1 MHNYS
6 RMFATNITQK
16 NEEKINGVFETFDRI
31 IINGFSNKLIRK
43 ELFDNIESKYII
55 NKTTRLL
62 SKLKAHSI
70 IKKVARKNKYYLT
83 TKGRNILNFI
93 LLFTNKEL
101 LS

>member
-1 MHNYS
+1 MLLNIETSGLLLCSCLNTHNYS

-62 SKLKAHSI
+62 SKLKAHGI
-70 IKKVARKNKYYLT
+70 IKK
-83 TKGRNILNFI
+83 
-93 LLFTNKEL
+93 
-101 LS
+101 